1 MPNSA
6 EKLQTN
12 PACVFFLPAHVQ
24 AHISNVGM
32 WVLVFVLKC
41 CQPVCV
47 CVSVCSLG
55 HLFVKRPLDLSGIVE
70 EHLSTPTHQLIL
82 YVVFAD

>member
-12 PACVFFLPAHVQ
+12 SACVFFLPAHVQ
-24 AHISNVGM
+24 AHISNVSM
-32 WVLVFVLKC
+32 WVLVFELKC

-47 CVSVCSLG
+47 CVCSPG

-82 YVVFAD
+82 HVVFAD